1 MFPTGFREIRGRSG
15 EEAEGRRL
23 VLKEGHLK
31 DNVFVIQTLLSRIQF
46 LTGKKKKKSY
56 PILFSQYIIKI
67 LHFNLRM
74 AITYEFRLIEEE
86 NREN

>member
-46 LTGKKKKKSY
+46 LTGKKKKATLY
-56 PILFSQYIIKI
+56 FFLNILLRFCI
-67 LHFNLRM
+67 LIYAWQSPMNSD
-74 AITYEFRLIEEE
+74 
-86 NREN
+86 

>member
-15 EEAEGRRL
+15 EEAEGQRL

-46 LTGKKKKKSY
+46 LTGKKKKSC